1 MPQSF
6 TLTAYLVK
14 LFLRT
19 ELSVVPVGST
29 FFSDQKSRGFHIHKC
44 HVSDPARLTRI
55 LIAAC
60 LAYIWMIYLGTL
72 TLATGLVATIHRSDR
87 CDLSLFQL
95 GLDHLE
101 YCLNQALEIHFELVL
116 PNKYLLD

>member
-1 MPQSF
+1 M
-6 TLTAYLVK
+6 
-14 LFLRT
+14 RI
-19 ELSVVPVGST
+19 ET

-44 HVSDPARLTRI
+44 HVSDPARLARI

-72 TLATGLVATIHRSDR
+72 TVKQDLVSTIHRTDR

-95 GLDHLE
+95 GLDYLE
-101 YCLNQALEIHFELVL
+101 HCLNRALEIPFELVL
-116 PNKYLLD
+116 PRKFLLA